1 MTGFIK
7 AMRTEEADFLD
18 NHPIANH
25 VLNVIAR
32 RARRTPCKLNK
43 LEIGECFIGHK
54 GLGITERQ
62 YRTAKKQLSEWTLVE
77 FKKGR
82 KATDKGTVAKLL
94 DSRVYDINATEDD
107 GRETEER
114 RKRDAKETTN
124 KECNKGNNEEDNGL
138 IPPEEKKPSL
148 NYDKIKDIFNTTL
161 TNASNVVKLTDKR
174 KKLVKK
180 LFDGFELDY
189 EKFESYLAYMNT
201 HPQCQWMFE
210 KRMKTDGSGQYWSAK
225 TFDYFVDEKCFLN
238 VKENY

>member
-1 MTGFIK
+1 
-7 AMRTEEADFLD
+7 MRTEEADFLD

-77 FKKGR
+77 FKRGR
-82 KATDKGTVAKLL
+82 KTTDKGTVAKLL

-107 GRETEER
+107 GRVTEER
-114 RKRDAKETTN
+114 RKNDGKETTN
-124 KECNKGNNEEDNGL
+124 KECNKEKNEEYKAPT
-138 IPPEEKKPSL
+138 PPEEKKPSL
-148 NYDKIKDIFNTTL
+148 DYDRIKEIFNTTL
-161 TNASNVVKLTDKR
+161 TNASSIVKLTDKR
-174 KKLVKK
+174 KKQVKK
-180 LFDGFELDY
+180 LFDNFDLDC
-189 EKFESYLAYMNT
+189 EKFESYLVYMND
-201 HPQCQWMFE
+201 HPDCQWMFE
-210 KRMKTDGSGQYWSAK
+210 KRMKTDGSGQFWNAK

-238 VKENY
+238 VKENL

>member
-77 FKKGR
+77 FKRGR

-94 DSRVYDINATEDD
+94 DSRVYDINATEED
-107 GRETEER
+107 GRETDKG
-114 RKRDAKETTN
+114 RKGDAKETTN
-124 KECNKGNNEEDNGL
+124 KECNKVNNEEL
-138 IPPEEKKPSL
+138 IPLSKM
-148 NYDKIKDIFNTTL
+148 KDIPDGLNHEAWSEWLSYKKETKSPYKTERGEKAKVNEL
-161 TNASNVVKLTDKR
+161 IKLSYGNQANQLLIVRQSIDNEWKG
-174 KKLVKK
+174 L
-180 LFDGFELDY
+180 FEL
-189 EKFESYLAYMNT
+189 KNKPVIQQSS
-201 HPQCQWMFE
+201 QQQ
-210 KRMKTDGSGQYWSAK
+210 QYDHEAARQREIEEIRK
-225 TFDYFVDEKCFLN
+225 GLM
-238 VKENY
+238 

>member
-77 FKKGR
+77 FKRGR

-94 DSRVYDINATEDD
+94 DSRVYDINATEED
-107 GRETEER
+107 GRETDKG
-114 RKRDAKETTN
+114 RKGDAKETTN
-124 KECNKGNNEEDNGL
+124 KECNKVNNEEDNRS
-138 IPPEEKKPSL
+138 PSPKEKKQSL
-148 NYDKIKDIFNTTL
+148 DYDRIKEIFNSSL
-161 TNASNVVKLTDKR
+161 TKASNIVKLTEKR

-180 LFDGFELDY
+180 LFDDFELDY
-189 EKFESYLAYMNT
+189 ERFESYLTFLND
-201 HPQCQWMFE
+201 HPDAQWMFQ
-210 KRMKTDGSGQYWSAK
+210 KQPKNNGTGQFWNAQ
-225 TFDYFVDEKCFLN
+225 TFEYFVGEKCFLN